1 MLRTVY
7 LALAAAVLFAVP
19 AHAADAKVTAA
30 IATFKAVGADKA
42 KLDTYCAMSKEM
54 AAGGEKGNAA
64 SDAKI
69 DGYMKTLGK
78 DFEAA
83 WNVGEGLD
91 EKSDDAK
98 ALGAALDDLEDNCPK

>member
-1 MLRTVY
+1 MMRTVY
-7 LALAAAVLFAVP
+7 LAVAAAVLFAIP
-19 AHAADAKVTAA
+19 AEAADAKVQAA

-42 KLDTYCAMSKEM
+42 KVDTYCAMSKEM

-69 DGYMKTLGK
+69 DGYIKTLGK
-78 DFEAA
+78 DFETA

-98 ALGAALDDLEDNCPK
+98 ALSAALDDLEGKCPK

>member
-1 MLRTVY
+1 MMRIGY
-7 LALAAAVLFAVP
+7 LAAAAAVLLAVP
-19 AHAADAKVTAA
+19 AEAADAKVTDA

-42 KLDTYCAMSKEM
+42 KLDTFCAMGKDM
-54 AAGGEKGNAA
+54 AASGEKGNAA

-78 DFEAA
+78 DFETA

-98 ALGAALDDLEDNCPK
+98 ALGDALDELEGKCPQ